1 MSIDSTAFIH
11 RDVVIPGAPAP
22 GLYVAPPSPRAA
34 VVVIHEI
41 FGGRQPELVAVCER
55 FAAAGYAALMP
66 DLFGDGLKPLCIAR
80 SLREIARGE
89 GPSVQALRA
98 AGNVVARE
106 SGVPRERIGVIG
118 FCLGGGFALAV
129 GKAFAVT
136 AANYGELV
144 DVYVLRGIGP
154 TIACFGARDRAYR
167 DKAPVL
173 RDRLQQL
180 GVPHEVKV
188 YDAGHAF
195 LTEGHH
201 PVASTLTR
209 LLLDVDPARDTA
221 ARVEGWRDLMAFF
234 DRHLGSPPGSDVSG
248 PSSSSSLSSSPPS
261 SSSTSPPS
269 G

>member
-1 MSIDSTAFIH
+1 MSDALIRREVA
-11 RDVVIPGAPAP
+11 IPGAPAP
-22 GLYVAPPSPRAA
+22 GLYVAPSSPRAA

-66 DLFGDGLKPLCIAR
+66 DLFGDGVKPLCIAR

-98 AGNVVARE
+98 AGDVVARE
-106 SGVPRERIGVIG
+106 SGVPRERVGVIG
-118 FCLGGGFALAV
+118 FCLGGGFALVV
-129 GKAFAVT
+129 GKAFAAT

-144 DVYVLRGIGP
+144 DVDVLRGIGP

-173 RDRLQQL
+173 RQRLQQL
-180 GVPHEVKV
+180 AVPHEVKV

-201 PVASTLTR
+201 PVAATLTR
-209 LLLDVDPARDTA
+209 LILDVDPARDAA
-221 ARVEGWRDLMAFF
+221 ARAEGWSDLMAFF
-234 DRHLGSPPGSDVSG
+234 ARHLLDRDEVSASQPSSSQ
-248 PSSSSSLSSSPPS
+248 PSSSSPS
-261 SSSTSPPS
+261 SSSP
-269 G
+269 